1 MAEHNR
7 LGIQGEQIAREFLQK
22 QGYEILETNWRFGK
36 KEIDI
41 IARDGNTLVIV
52 EVKTRTGDYFGLPWE
67 AVSDRKIRFLVHA
80 AEGYILKHNFNN
92 ETRFDV
98 VSIVSKD
105 GKFQI
110 EHIKDA
116 FNAPLS

>member
-7 LGIQGEQIAREFLQK
+7 LGTKGELIAREFLQK
-22 QGYEILETNWRFGK
+22 QGYKILETNWRFGK

-41 IARDGNTLVIV
+41 IAQDGDTLVIV
-52 EVKTRTGDYFGLPWE
+52 EVKTRTDDYFGLPWE
-67 AVSDRKIRFLVHA
+67 AVSNRKIRFLVHA
-80 AEGYILKHNFNN
+80 AEGYILKYKFNN
-92 ETRFDV
+92 ETRFDI
-98 VSIVSKD
+98 VSIVYKD
-105 GKFQI
+105 GKFQL